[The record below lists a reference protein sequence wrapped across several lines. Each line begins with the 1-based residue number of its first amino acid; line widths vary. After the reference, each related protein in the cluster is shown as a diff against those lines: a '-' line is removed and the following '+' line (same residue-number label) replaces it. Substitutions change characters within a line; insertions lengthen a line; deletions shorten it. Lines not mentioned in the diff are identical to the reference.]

1 MIDTV
6 SNLVE
11 LVRIDDKTS
20 AHIAKKYA
28 QEWLTQY
35 LWPARRIPNNGG
47 KFMEPESQLLLEG
60 CWIKNIPT
68 TSDHDELDRFVWAV
82 PNDGNWCASQVAMK
96 RGGIEVLES

>member
-6 SNLVE
+6 SNLVK

-28 QEWLTQY
+28 QVWLTQY
-35 LWPARRIPNNGG
+35 PWPARRIPNNEG

-60 CWIKNIPT
+60 C
-68 TSDHDELDRFVWAV
+68 
-82 PNDGNWCASQVAMK
+82 
-96 RGGIEVLES
+96 